1 MMTNQIVR
9 ALEDLNGDR
18 YLWRTDSAVG
28 GWVAVPSERC
38 LFRDGDRWPYGYVV
52 SESETGVVT
61 VTPDTD
67 SHVGRE
73 IGVLSLSERGETTA
87 ARSLVTTDPYD
98 LLEAATVAVR
108 QFVDVDVD
116 VAATIEHG
124 GNATVW
130 ALRR

>member
-1 MMTNQIVR
+1 M
-9 ALEDLNGDR
+9 
-18 YLWRTDSAVG
+18 
-28 GWVAVPSERC
+28 
-38 LFRDGDRWPYGYVV
+38 
-52 SESETGVVT
+52 T

-73 IGVLSLSERGETTA
+73 IGVLSLSESGETTA

-98 LLEAATVAVR
+98 FLEAATVAVR
-108 QFVDVDVD
+108 QFVDIDADVD